1 MLLLLKEQA
10 EALQATQPPQ
20 QPIANIL
27 PADDPFVT
35 AHRASRSRYFSD
47 QKLQRH
53 VFSSTGAAQPTIVV
67 NGQIVGVWEWAENR
81 LVWHLLAELDPALH
95 PLIQSE
101 IERVEAFILLIRPS
115 A

>member
-10 EALQATQPPQ
+10 EALQATLPPV
-20 QPIANIL
+20 QPIISVL

-35 AHRASRSRYFSD
+35 AHRASRTRYFSD

-53 VFSSTGAAQPTIVV
+53 VFSSTGAAQPTIMV
-67 NGQIVGVWEWAENR
+67 NGQIVGLWERAENR
-81 LVWHLLAELDPALH
+81 LDWRLLADVDPALF
-95 PLIQSE
+95 PLIQTE
-101 IERVEAFILLIRPS
+101 IERVEAFMLLIRPS